1 MKTKH
6 LISLGMVT
14 MATLFY
20 HPVAAQ
26 KGEPTL
32 LHVVYEFIHIDD
44 LNNPDDPL
52 RETMELILG
61 ETESKYLK
69 HTKRVTQEQLMAAMS
84 AGSGVRRVVTGVP
97 IAVVNSRGGVS
108 NREYYQHYGTG
119 KLNFIE
125 TLGMHSYLIEESLPK
140 IKWEIKEERKK
151 IGEHMCQKAIGEYGG
166 RRYTAWFA
174 EELPWRNGPWKL
186 SGLPGLILEAEDDR
200 QEVRFLFKE
209 LYAGGENES
218 TATGHSRWTKTNTR
232 AFERL
237 QASYNQ
243 DPASFFQ
250 AQLPSDGPTVRTV
263 FVEKDGKTAEDATSK
278 ELLKKSQEQAK
289 SKRPNP
295 LELNKK

>member
-1 MKTKH
+1 MT
-6 LISLGMVT
+6 LIAV
-14 MATLFY
+14 LFCSSA
-20 HPVAAQ
+20 VAQ
-26 KGEPTL
+26 KGEPAL
-32 LHVVYEFIHIDD
+32 LHVIYEFIHIDD
-44 LNNPDDPL
+44 LNNPDDPIK
-52 RETMELILG
+52 ETMELILG

-69 HTKRVTQEQLMAAMS
+69 YTKKVSMEQLRAAMS
-84 AGSGVRRVVTGVP
+84 AGSGAGRRAVGTP
-97 IAVVNSRGGVS
+97 IAMVDSRGRAGAIS
-108 NREYYQHYGTG
+108 ELYQHYGIG
-119 KLNFIE
+119 KLATTE
-125 TLGMHSYLIEESLPK
+125 RLGMQNYLIEENLPK

-151 IGEHMCQKAIGEYGG
+151 IGEHMCQKAVGEYGG

-186 SGLPGLILEAEDDR
+186 SGLPGLILEAEDER

-209 LYAGGENES
+209 LYAGGEHES
-218 TATGHSRWTKTNTR
+218 TATERSRMTKTSVK
-232 AFERL
+232 AFEKL
-237 QASYNQ
+237 EASYNQ

-263 FVEKDGKTAEDATSK
+263 FVEKDGKTADDATSK